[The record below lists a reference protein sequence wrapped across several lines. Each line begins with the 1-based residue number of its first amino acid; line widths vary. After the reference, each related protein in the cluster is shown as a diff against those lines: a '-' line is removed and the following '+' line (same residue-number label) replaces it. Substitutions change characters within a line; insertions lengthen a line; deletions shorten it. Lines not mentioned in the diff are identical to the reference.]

1 MGGLE
6 VELYMTNNE
15 IEGSLYNFK
24 CTSASSPVT
33 CKMFFWKLPNSGGE
47 VFSKGGI
54 ECGERDKLYIIDKC
68 VIQKGFRGTK

>member
-24 CTSASSPVT
+24 CTSASSLVT
-33 CKMFFWKLPNSGGE
+33 CEISF
-47 VFSKGGI
+47 
-54 ECGERDKLYIIDKC
+54 
-68 VIQKGFRGTK
+68 